1 MPMQKNS
8 VYILLF
14 YLRTTSEHKYHWA
27 LLLTGPSPP
36 AGKLYHATDENR
48 RPLDLVRQ
56 TYPTRSGML
65 HSQSV
70 VVALYVGPIA
80 ENCLDWASRD
90 EVTHLMDPRYPI
102 PRGEPRW
109 TCRVWVK
116 TVLEMAEHQRYIR
129 LPAKLDWIELS
140 ALATADRH
148 INSMGNATQYNDTE
162 WLRNTTRAAAASS
175 SRSRTVPMD
184 IDSTGGRGG
193 GGAKPMQG
201 IEYHGT
207 ARRQVKPADIKAAV
221 ELVTKQTGGI
231 FNYLDLDV
239 VRNLL
244 EINFYGPLA
253 ITQAFAPLLIK
264 AKGMAVFITSVFGYI
279 NVPFM
284 GTYAASKRSLE
295 LAAET
300 LRLGLAPFG
309 ADVLEVVT
317 GGVQSKGQTYFDDFK
332 LPEQSLYKSIENV
345 IASRAQGKDQLFR
358 IETAGYANAVADKI
372 ASRTTGR
379 FCH

>member
-1 MPMQKNS
+1 MQKNS

-36 AGKLYHATDENR
+36 AGKVYHATDEKR
-48 RPLDLVRQ
+48 RALDLFRQ

-90 EVTHLMDPRYPI
+90 DVTHLMDPRYL
-102 PRGEPRW
+102 PRGEPQW

-116 TVLEMAEHQRYIR
+116 TVLEMAERQRYIR
-129 LPAKLDWIELS
+129 LPAGLDRIELS
-140 ALATADRH
+140 ALATADQH

-162 WLRNTTRAAAASS
+162 WLRYTTRAAAASS

-207 ARRQVKPADIKAAV
+207 ARRQGGGGGGVKPMQGV
-221 ELVTKQTGGI
+221 E
-231 FNYLDLDV
+231 Y
-239 VRNLL
+239 
-244 EINFYGPLA
+244 
-253 ITQAFAPLLIK
+253 
-264 AKGMAVFITSVFGYI
+264 
-279 NVPFM
+279 
-284 GTYAASKRSLE
+284 
-295 LAAET
+295 
-300 LRLGLAPFG
+300 
-309 ADVLEVVT
+309 
-317 GGVQSKGQTYFDDFK
+317 QST
-332 LPEQSLYKSIENV
+332 
-345 IASRAQGKDQLFR
+345 ARRQGR
-358 IETAGYANAVADKI
+358 
-372 ASRTTGR
+372 R
-379 FCH
+379 